1 MFQSTQPQNPTRCTL
16 KEALLGP
23 LPDPHHLWTPSTL
36 PPLDTL
42 DPQSSLQKLLS
53 KILLSF
59 GFPEKLCQDPLGFD
73 PVRLVG
79 DQFQLWHG
87 PTESFK
93 DLGCDACIRLYRQ
106 WFPEKTVVV
115 ATSGDTGGGWRPPAS
130 ATATV
135 ASCCTPKVASPP
147 TKPPKW
153 SVASL
158 WWPWRSRATLTAAN
172 LGQRDAGHGQ
182 LPLVQQHFAGADPAP
197 GRVLRMAEPAPPR
210 RRHHRPIR

>member
-115 ATSGDTGGGWRPPAS
+115 ATSGDTGGGGGRLRAPRLPWHRAVPP
-130 ATATV
+130 
-135 ASCCTPKVASPP
+135 
-147 TKPPKW
+147 
-153 SVASL
+153 
-158 WWPWRSRATLTAAN
+158 RSRL
-172 LGQRDAGHGQ
+172 L
-182 LPLVQQHFAGADPAP
+182 LPSRPNGRSQVCGGRGGP
-197 GRVLRMAEPAPPR
+197 GRL
-210 RRHHRPIR
+210 